1 MQIIL
6 IENTQFVTELSLL
19 GPGNLCLFVLN
30 LSFFFC
36 IASSYGLF
44 TELFFIQLGNN

>member
-30 LSFFFC
+30 LSFFFFV
-36 IASSYGLF
+36 SLVLMDFLQNYFLY
-44 TELFFIQLGNN
+44 N

>member
-19 GPGNLCLFVLN
+19 GPDNLCPFVLTF
-30 LSFFFC
+30 LSFFVSLVFMDFLQN
-36 IASSYGLF
+36 YFLY
-44 TELFFIQLGNN
+44 N